1 MNFAKPKRSSGLG
14 HNTKE
19 RKIMRK
25 SNARRRITALVAV
38 GVVAA
43 TITVAV
49 SAASGSTH
57 SVATAAAGTKL
68 FMLPK
73 FTGIPPFTQADQGA
87 ASVAKGYG
95 YSLTYG
101 GPTTGSAT
109 AQVSFINNA
118 VSGGYKGLFISADD
132 PASVTPALV
141 RAQKAGVAVVSFD
154 SDVLPAGRSVYVEG
168 TGTPQIALAQ
178 LNMLG
183 SQIGYSGS
191 FAILSAA
198 ATDSN
203 QVLWNNQLKQDLKT
217 NPKFKN
223 MKLVAIVNP
232 PDDTAPSAT
241 TYTENILKAYPTIK
255 GIIAPTTVAIAAAAQ
270 VIQQQHLC
278 SKYVVTGLGDPQQM
292 KTFVTSGCVKQFAL
306 WNFTTEGRVAMCAMH
321 AVLTKKV
328 TGKSGQS
335 FTCPGAGTLK
345 IGAGSTVIAGPA
357 EIFTNKNLSA
367 YTF

>member
-1 MNFAKPKRSSGLG
+1 MTPRPSHPRWSVP
-14 HNTKE
+14 
-19 RKIMRK
+19 
-25 SNARRRITALVAV
+25 RRRASQWSPSTRTSCLRV
-38 GVVAA
+38 GPCTLKV
-43 TITVAV
+43 
-49 SAASGSTH
+49 
-57 SVATAAAGTKL
+57 
-68 FMLPK
+68 P
-73 FTGIPPFTQADQGA
+73 
-87 ASVAKGYG
+87 
-95 YSLTYG
+95 
-101 GPTTGSAT
+101 
-109 AQVSFINNA
+109 
-118 VSGGYKGLFISADD
+118 
-132 PASVTPALV
+132 
-141 RAQKAGVAVVSFD
+141 
-154 SDVLPAGRSVYVEG
+154 
-168 TGTPQIALAQ
+168 GTPQIALAQ

-292 KTFVTSGCVKQFAL
+292 KTFVTSGCVKHVRSLEFHDGGPGRDVCDARRSDQ
-306 WNFTTEGRVAMCAMH
+306 EGHREVRSVVYLPRGGYVEDRRGQYGHRWTGRDLHQQESLCVY
-321 AVLTKKV
+321 VLSDR
-328 TGKSGQS
+328 SGARRHVRLA
-335 FTCPGAGTLK
+335 PDPAGLRQ
-345 IGAGSTVIAGPA
+345 
-357 EIFTNKNLSA
+357 
-367 YTF
+367 

>member
-1 MNFAKPKRSSGLG
+1 MKMNIP
-14 HNTKE
+14 
-19 RKIMRK
+19 
-25 SNARRRITALVAV
+25 RRITAFAAV
-38 GVVAA
+38 GVLTAC
-43 TITVAV
+43 VAV
-49 SAASGSTH
+49 TA
-57 SVATAAAGTKL
+57 SVASSSASSVAQTSAGTKL

-87 ASVAKGYG
+87 ASVAKQFG
-95 YSLTYG
+95 YSLSYG

-141 RAQKAGVAVVSFD
+141 RARHAGVAVVSYD
-154 SDVLPAGRSVYVEG
+154 SDVLPAGRSVYIEG
-168 TGTPQIALAQ
+168 TGTPQIALAE

-183 SQIGYSGS
+183 SQINYSGS

-203 QVLWNNQLKQDLKT
+203 QVLWNNQLKQDLT
-217 NPKFKN
+217 SNPKFKN

-241 TYTENILKAYPTIK
+241 TYTENIIKRYPTIK
-255 GIIAPTTVAIAAAAQ
+255 GIIAPTTVAVAAAAQ
-270 VIQQQHLC
+270 VVQQAHEC
-278 SKYVVTGLGDPQQM
+278 GKYVITGLGDPMQM
-292 KTFVTSGCVKQFAL
+292 KTYVTSGCVKQFAL
-306 WNFTTEGRVAMCAMH
+306 WNFTTEGKVAMCAMH
-321 AVLTKKV
+321 AVLTKQV
-328 TGKSGQS
+328 TGASGQS
-335 FTCPGAGTLK
+335 FTCPGQGTLK
-345 IGAGSTVIAGPA
+345 VGAQGTVIAGPA

>member
-1 MNFAKPKRSSGLG
+1 MTKP
-14 HNTKE
+14 T
-19 RKIMRK
+19 
-25 SNARRRITALVAV
+25 ARRRLATLIAV
-38 GVVAA
+38 GALAATVTVAA
-43 TITVAV
+43 
-49 SAASGSTH
+49 SAASSSAR
-57 SVATAAAGTKL
+57 SVATASAGTKL

-87 ASVAKGYG
+87 HSLAKQFG
-95 YSLTYG
+95 YSLSYG

-141 RAQKAGVAVVSFD
+141 RARKAGVAVVSYD
-154 SDVLPAGRSVYVEG
+154 SDVLPAGRSVYIEG
-168 TGTPQIALAQ
+168 TGTPQIALAE

-203 QVLWNNQLKQDLKT
+203 QVLWNKQLKQDLAT
-217 NPKFKN
+217 NAKFKK

-255 GIIAPTTVAIAAAAQ
+255 GIIAPTTVAVAAAAQ

-306 WNFTTEGRVAMCAMH
+306 WNFTTEGKVAMCAMH
-321 AVLTKKV
+321 AVLTKEV
-328 TGKSGQS
+328 TGKTGQS
-335 FTCPGAGTLK
+335 FTCPGSGSFK

-357 EIFTNKNLSA
+357 EIFTDKNLSA